1 MLAPAV
7 RDALYRLPLERA
19 LQVSLAALI
28 FLTVLSQGSLL
39 SWLETA
45 RKLRWLALFAFVA
58 LALAYALSRGGIRRL
73 GAVQAGAAAL
83 IGLALVST
91 AWSSF
96 PRLTF
101 ERASALGILFLGCAA
116 VAAGADAPLGVRRFV
131 DAIVAGATAVGIG
144 GLLVLAFDHERAV
157 QPATSALA
165 ARYQGLGGGPN
176 TAAMVLS
183 VATPLAAYA
192 FVEARGLLARAAALA
207 AVVLLLGSI
216 VASGSRGAL
225 VGCFGGLL
233 AFALLSPTTGRRRAV
248 ATAGVVALLVVAALL
263 TRIPQPEPSA
273 PALPSAV
280 EPPPTSFHG
289 PRKAVP
295 EPPPRLADDVGHPPY
310 GIAETSKKP
319 RTLFG
324 SSGRAQ
330 AWDGAL
336 HLGAQRPVAGFGF
349 GTEDHVFLDR
359 YVDFNSN
366 VPENSYIGLF
376 LQLGTVG
383 LVAFVGFVA
392 AILLPG
398 LVQLP
403 SRPPAE
409 RRLVAA
415 CVGGVIAGLVLAA
428 FQSYLYAVGN
438 NATAAFWLC
447 AFLLAS
453 LVPLAPRALTLR
465 VGLVGLATGGAVV
478 AALVVTALVERS
490 HRGRHES
497 QAMSRL
503 VAQVGRL
510 DAPQLDSYRY
520 LSPGLQCLLY
530 RRGRNPFALEL
541 CVDARGR
548 VVETIDRRT
557 APKPRIHSLRDDP
570 GRSTVHVDRAE
581 ATRLLHSFGI
591 PLDYLPRST

>member
-28 FLTVLSQGSLL
+28 FLTVLSEGSLL

-45 RKLRWLALFAFVA
+45 RELRWLALFAFVA
-58 LALAYALSRGGIRRL
+58 LALAYALSRGGIRRV

-101 ERASALGILFLGCAA
+101 ERASALGILFLGCGA
-116 VAAGADAPLGVRRFV
+116 VAAGVDAPLGVRRFV
-131 DAIVAGATAVGIG
+131 GAIVGGATAVGIG

-192 FVEARGLLARAAALA
+192 FVEARGLFARAAALA

-233 AFALLSPTTGRRRAV
+233 AFALLSPTTVRRRGV
-248 ATAGVVALLVVAALL
+248 ATVGVVALLVVAALL
-263 TRIPQPEPSA
+263 TRIPQPDPLA

-295 EPPPRLADDVGHPPY
+295 EPPPRLSDDVGHPPY
-310 GIAETSKKP
+310 GVAETSKKP

-376 LQLGTVG
+376 LQLGAVG

-392 AILLPG
+392 AILLTG
-398 LVQLP
+398 LVRLP
-403 SRPPAE
+403 SRPLAE

-415 CVGGVIAGLVLAA
+415 CAGGVIAGLVLAG

-447 AFLLAS
+447 AFLLA
-453 LVPLAPRALTLR
+453 PLAPRALTLR
-465 VGLVGLATGGAVV
+465 VALVGLATGGAVV
-478 AALVVTALVERS
+478 AALLVTALVERS

-503 VAQVGRL
+503 VAQVGAL

-570 GRSTVHVDRAE
+570 ARSTVHVDRAV

-591 PLDYLPRST
+591 PLDYLPRTT

>member
-7 RDALYRLPLERA
+7 RDALNRLPFERA
-19 LQVSLAALI
+19 VQVSIAALI
-28 FLTVLSQGSLL
+28 LFTVLSQGSLL

-45 RKLRWLALFAFVA
+45 RRLRWLALFAFAA
-58 LALAYALSRGGIRRL
+58 LALTYALSRGGIRRL
-73 GAVQAGAAAL
+73 GAVHAGAAAL

-101 ERASALGILFLGCAA
+101 ERASALGVLFLACGA
-116 VAAGADAPLGVRRFV
+116 VAAGVNAPLGVRRFV
-131 DAIVAGATAVGIG
+131 DAIVAGATAVGVG
-144 GLLVLAFDHERAV
+144 GLLVLAFDYERAV

-183 VATPLAAYA
+183 VATPLAVYA
-192 FVEARGLLARAAALA
+192 LVEARGLLARAAALG
-207 AVVLLLGSI
+207 AVMLLLGSI

-225 VGCFGGLL
+225 VGSFGGLL
-233 AFALLSPTTGRRRAV
+233 AFALLSPTTGRRRGVAAV
-248 ATAGVVALLVVAALL
+248 GVVVLLVVAALL
-263 TRIPQPEPSA
+263 TRVPQPDPSA

-280 EPPPTSFHG
+280 EQPPKSFHG
-289 PRKAVP
+289 PRRAVP
-295 EPPPRLADDVGHPPY
+295 VPPPRRSDDIGHPPY
-310 GIAETSKKP
+310 GVAETSKKP

-330 AWDGAL
+330 AWGGAL

-349 GTEDHVFLDR
+349 GTEDHVFSDR

-392 AILLPG
+392 TILLPG
-398 LVQLP
+398 LARLSSQPL
-403 SRPPAE
+403 AE

-415 CVGGVIAGLVLAA
+415 CVGCVIAGLLLAA

-438 NATAAFWLC
+438 NATAAVWLC
-447 AFLLAS
+447 AFLLAA
-453 LVPLAPRALTLR
+453 LTPRALTLR
-465 VGLVGLATGGAVV
+465 VALVGLATSGAIF
-478 AALVVTALVERS
+478 AALAVTALVERS
-490 HRGRHES
+490 HRGRDES
-497 QAMSRL
+497 QAMSSF
-503 VAQVGRL
+503 VAHVGPL

-530 RRGRNPFALEL
+530 GRGRNPFALEL
-541 CVDARGR
+541 CVDAHGR

-557 APKPRIHSLRDDP
+557 APKPQIHSLRDDP
-570 GRSTVHVDRAE
+570 ARSTVYVDRAL